1 MSESEPTIFNVV
13 ELGGFDN
20 FAKTFFKIAE
30 EKYTERNLAVG
41 MAAGYVDDQ
50 GIVHTVAKEG
60 NPLGRH
66 SWTSLLR
73 GAMGNLVSTLSRQNN
88 RQYGG
93 VILFNGAMP
102 SGISICSSDGKGPEE
117 KDSARDLELVTE
129 IMTLT
134 MESLGS

>member
-13 ELGGFDN
+13 ELGGFEK
-20 FAKTFFKIAE
+20 FAKTFFEIAE
-30 EKYTERNLAVG
+30 KKYTERNLAVG
-41 MAAGYVDDQ
+41 MAVGYVDDQ
-50 GIVHTVAKEG
+50 GIVHTLAKEG
-60 NPLGRH
+60 NTLGRH
-66 SWTSLLR
+66 SWTSLVR
-73 GAMGNLVSTLSRQNN
+73 DAMGNLVSTLSRQNN

-93 VILFNGAMP
+93 VTLFDGAMP

-134 MESLGS
+134 MDALES